1 MIAPRLVRKFGL
13 CFLLIA
19 ALGLA
24 AFAGIASARA
34 TPSNPPPVTEP
45 IGGPDV
51 SLCTGLSGTNSGTVT
66 DEFHFVDNADGTV
79 HVTLTETLD
88 YRIDFV
94 DGTYLISHSVSHNE
108 FQASSSGVAEFS
120 FAQQD
125 RGTLYSA
132 DGRVIGY
139 QTVFHREHFTMNNG
153 TLITS
158 NEQFRVTC
166 S

>member
-1 MIAPRLVRKFGL
+1 MTTLATLPRKLFRCLLLV
-13 CFLLIA
+13 A
-19 ALGLA
+19 MLA
-24 AFAGIASARA
+24 VAVFAGSASAQA
-34 TPSNPPPVTEP
+34 TPVTFTETHA

-51 SLCTGLSGTNSGTVT
+51 SLCTGLNGTNSGTVT
-66 DEFHFVDNADGTV
+66 DEFRFVNGADGTIHV
-79 HVTLTETLD
+79 HLTETVD
-88 YRIDFV
+88 YRIDFS
-94 DGTYLISHSVSHNE
+94 DATYLISHSVSHNE
-108 FQASSSGVAEFS
+108 FQAGPTGIGEFS

-132 DGRVIGY
+132 DGQAIGD